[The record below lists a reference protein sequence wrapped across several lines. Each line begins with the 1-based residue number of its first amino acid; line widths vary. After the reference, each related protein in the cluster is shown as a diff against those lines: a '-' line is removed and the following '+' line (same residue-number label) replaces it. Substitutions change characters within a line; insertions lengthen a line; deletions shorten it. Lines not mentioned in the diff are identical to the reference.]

1 MRKFVLLLV
10 LFAAG
15 CMTATDKEC
24 SESKYPII
32 VNPTTKVD
40 TVWKDTLWMVK
51 KEMVEVPVHDTVKQ
65 LVSTYSKDDI
75 FGVWEGVN
83 AGQAITLAFT
93 PSRTMAAVFTG
104 NIGTKAIHADM
115 ETLENGQA
123 RVVHNGSRKVTW
135 TMNVNDGVM
144 TIEEIGDK
152 LFTPRTITL
161 KKR

>member
-24 SESKYPII
+24 PENKYQFTFD
-32 VNPTTKVD
+32 PTTKRD
-40 TVWKDTLWMVK
+40 TVWKDTLWLVK

-93 PSRTMAAVFTG
+93 PSRNMVAVFTG
-104 NIGTKAIHADM
+104 NIGTKAIHANM
-115 ETLENGQA
+115 EALENGLA
-123 RVVHNGSRKVTW
+123 RVVHNGSKMATW
-135 TMNVNDGVM
+135 TMDVNDGVM